1 MKIEVKYMNRL
12 QQDSI
17 QRCSPDQYANMLS
30 TKNNIKMKTDNS
42 APLDSID
49 KMAAKDASEMLQ
61 SRPKESLHQPV
72 VFFRVVGK
80 YAFTVISLPIYMTLY
95 ALPKWIAKEAVKIL
109 YVAYLPIKKF
119 LSELFTKINA
129 FCNDKLQLI
138 SLKFKQFYQK
148 LIDPLAKILESLR
161 LSAQRLKQYFQAP
174 LRAVSQFLLRFKGI
188 KFDLSFIKGVFE
200 KSLTFWKSLFSKKF
214 LPNFSFKKF
223 SWPKLSLKFLAKAKL
238 NLELPFSL
246 ACLKVDK
253 LADLLN
259 KIWQFIVRKAQQLLS
274 LASKLK
280 NRLPNFNL
288 PSFSLKPVVNFFD
301 SLGASI
307 EVKIAKFTS
316 FSPKSSCLKLLKKA
330 SFGIPSKFLQ
340 KPLTHVLSIYKF
352 SWLNLLK
359 LHHSA
364 VKAVAK
370 NFHKVD
376 LTYKKLA
383 ETSRGFIARWFLKGQ
398 QGLRFSIQ
406 AGKNLCY
413 YSLVAM
419 MMFLII
425 MELGVRQAM
434 DVSDAFLKK
443 FSRS

>member
-148 LIDPLAKILESLR
+148 LIDPLAKILDI
-161 LSAQRLKQYFQAP
+161 YF
-174 LRAVSQFLLRFKGI
+174 L
-188 KFDLSFIKGVFE
+188 
-200 KSLTFWKSLFSKKF
+200 FW
-214 LPNFSFKKF
+214 
-223 SWPKLSLKFLAKAKL
+223 
-238 NLELPFSL
+238 
-246 ACLKVDK
+246 
-253 LADLLN
+253 
-259 KIWQFIVRKAQQLLS
+259 R
-274 LASKLK
+274 
-280 NRLPNFNL
+280 
-288 PSFSLKPVVNFFD
+288 
-301 SLGASI
+301 SLG
-307 EVKIAKFTS
+307 
-316 FSPKSSCLKLLKKA
+316 
-330 SFGIPSKFLQ
+330 
-340 KPLTHVLSIYKF
+340 
-352 SWLNLLK
+352 
-359 LHHSA
+359 
-364 VKAVAK
+364 
-370 NFHKVD
+370 
-376 LTYKKLA
+376 
-383 ETSRGFIARWFLKGQ
+383 
-398 QGLRFSIQ
+398 
-406 AGKNLCY
+406 
-413 YSLVAM
+413 
-419 MMFLII
+419 
-425 MELGVRQAM
+425 
-434 DVSDAFLKK
+434 
-443 FSRS
+443 